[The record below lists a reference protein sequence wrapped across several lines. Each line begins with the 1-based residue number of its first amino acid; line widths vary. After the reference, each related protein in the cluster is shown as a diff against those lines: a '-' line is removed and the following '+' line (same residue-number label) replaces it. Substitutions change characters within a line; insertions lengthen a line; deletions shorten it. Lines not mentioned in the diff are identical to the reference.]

1 MSRTLA
7 AHDTSVDAVL
17 KFQVREDELLT
28 RLKRPPPTTPMVIR
42 HRFKVHDFA
51 TKRRA
56 TTPRTCAEARSSLLV
71 IDQTHQQLPRGD
83 LGPVI
88 GGFQRRHS

>member
-1 MSRTLA
+1 
-7 AHDTSVDAVL
+7 VL
-17 KFQVREDELLT
+17 KCQVREDELHT

-56 TTPRTCAEARSSLLV
+56 TTPRTCAEARSSHCSSS
-71 IDQTHQQLPRGD
+71 TKHTSSCPAATS
-83 LGPVI
+83 GP
-88 GGFQRRHS
+88 